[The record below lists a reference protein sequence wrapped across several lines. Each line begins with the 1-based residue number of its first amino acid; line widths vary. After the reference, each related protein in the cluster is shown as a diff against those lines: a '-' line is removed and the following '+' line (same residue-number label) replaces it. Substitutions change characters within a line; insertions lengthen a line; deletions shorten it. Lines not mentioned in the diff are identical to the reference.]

1 MKQLIVMIA
10 TILLGIAIAV
20 VVLGFSGTAETLASG
35 VSSKTAEKVSLS
47 SFGRSEQSLFD
58 SFSGSI
64 GTVRSTR

>member
-35 VSSKTAEKVSLS
+35 VSTKITNT
-47 SFGRSEQSLFD
+47 FNGYYTPD
-58 SFSGSI
+58 
-64 GTVRSTR
+64 